1 MEILYL
7 RDRDKKYFERFENA
21 LKDVSNFSDVWNS
34 IMIRNVLDISENYDK
49 NVYADYPLLA
59 HIIEERVKAYLDVE
73 NCRHLPENFPTKRL
87 HLKRFDIAA
96 KNALIDIVNND
107 ESYKLFN
114 TTDML
119 NYVVLDNATMEL
131 DNFAI
136 WHGNNVIGNIVVNT
150 IELADAWTIAY
161 YIIPSCR
168 NRGYAKEALMEI
180 IDRIHNHKIF
190 DLERT
195 ELDDVYDRKYCKCL
209 KANVACDNVAS
220 VKLLESVGF
229 SIEEEK
235 NGRRIYKMNIQ
246 CWLLAGNFTG
256 REFSSYPFFVPL
268 RNFNTF

>member
-73 NCRHLPENFPTKRL
+73 NCRHLPENFPTKHL

-114 TTDML
+114 TTDMS

-246 CWLLAGNFTG
+246 
-256 REFSSYPFFVPL
+256 
-268 RNFNTF
+268 